1 MFGYRS
7 NVPKVRLTTDRLVVR
22 LVHDRDAWR
31 LADYYAENRH
41 FLKPWEPVRD
51 ESHCYPS
58 GWQARLGMINEFHK
72 QGSAFYF
79 GLFDPDEKEI
89 IGVANFSNVVRGSF
103 HACYLGYSIGQKW
116 QGKGLMFEA
125 LSAAIRYM
133 QRTNIFIAL
142 WLIICRTINAAVIYW
157 RDWVLKKKAM
167 RKTIC

>member
-79 GLFDPDEKEI
+79 GLAYSTRTKKRLLALPIFPMLFAALFMPAI
-89 IGVANFSNVVRGSF
+89 SVIR
-103 HACYLGYSIGQKW
+103 LGKNGRAKDS
-116 QGKGLMFEA
+116 
-125 LSAAIRYM
+125 
-133 QRTNIFIAL
+133 
-142 WLIICRTINAAVIYW
+142 C
-157 RDWVLKKKAM
+157 LKP
-167 RKTIC
+167 

>member
-79 GLFDPDEKEI
+79 GLFDPDEKRLLALPI
-89 IGVANFSNVVRGSF
+89 FPMLFVALFMPAISVIR
-103 HACYLGYSIGQKW
+103 LGKMAG
-116 QGKGLMFEA
+116 
-125 LSAAIRYM
+125 
-133 QRTNIFIAL
+133 QRTH
-142 WLIICRTINAAVIYW
+142 V
-157 RDWVLKKKAM
+157 
-167 RKTIC
+167 

>member
-41 FLKPWEPVRD
+41 FLKPWEPVCD

-79 GLFDPDEKEI
+79 GLFDPDEKRLLALPI
-89 IGVANFSNVVRGSF
+89 FPMLFAALFMPAISVIR
-103 HACYLGYSIGQKW
+103 LGKNGRAKDS
-116 QGKGLMFEA
+116 
-125 LSAAIRYM
+125 
-133 QRTNIFIAL
+133 
-142 WLIICRTINAAVIYW
+142 C
-157 RDWVLKKKAM
+157 LKP
-167 RKTIC
+167 